1 MAMLKQGSKILYIK
15 PNNSSFIRADEQI
28 LQKHFEVRSILLN
41 QAGKKAGFIW
51 RLIHLKLF
59 VLFNLCR
66 TKALVTWFGDY
77 HSALMVLM
85 GRIFR
90 KPTIIFA
97 GGQEAICYKE
107 LGKGVYQKKFRGWCV
122 KYALRNAT
130 MVLPNHQ
137 SLIYHE
143 NFFYNPENPHID
155 GIKHYVKGIK
165 GRLEVVP
172 NGIDQSRIRF
182 DATVQKQPNLVM
194 TVGTMNTTADF
205 YNKGYD
211 LFIEVARRNPDLDFV
226 LISVKKTYMEWVEEH
241 YKISDIKNLKVIPS
255 FCPDEIL
262 SHYFNLST
270 VYVQASIT
278 EGMPVSLSEAML
290 CECIPVGSNVNGI
303 PDAIGP
309 CGVLIYKRDVTELE
323 VAIRKA
329 LTMDTAK
336 MAREYTLANF
346 TMEKREEKLIGLLL
360 E

>member
-1 MAMLKQGSKILYIK
+1 MLKPGSKILYIK

-28 LQKHFEVRSILLN
+28 LQKHFRVKSIVLN

-51 RLIHLKLF
+51 RLIYLKFFILA
-59 VLFNLCR
+59 NLWK

-77 HSALMVLM
+77 HSFLMVFM
-85 GRIFR
+85 GKIFCI
-90 KPTIIFA
+90 PTVIFA
-97 GGQEAICYKE
+97 GGQEAICYTE

-143 NFFYNPENPHID
+143 NYFYNPENPHID

-165 GRLEVVP
+165 GRIEVVP

-182 DATVQKQPNLVM
+182 DASVQKQDNLIM

-211 LFIEVARRNPDLDFV
+211 LFIEAARRNSDLEFV
-226 LISVKKTYMEWVEEH
+226 LISVKKSYLDWVEEN
-241 YKISDIKNLKVIPS
+241 YKISEIANLKVIPS
-255 FCPDEIL
+255 FCPDDIL
-262 SHYFNLST
+262 SHYFNLSK
-270 VYVQASIT
+270 VYVQVSIT

-309 CGVLIYKRDVTELE
+309 CGVIIYKREVAELE
-323 VAIRKA
+323 IAIRKA
-329 LTMDTAK
+329 LTLDTSRL
-336 MAREYTLANF
+336 AREYTLANF
-346 TMEKREEKLIGLLL
+346 TMEKREAKLVELLL
-360 E
+360 QV

>member
-1 MAMLKQGSKILYIK
+1 MLKPGSKILYIK

-28 LQKHFEVRSILLN
+28 LQKHFAVKSLLLN
-41 QAGKKAGFIW
+41 QAGKKASFIW

-59 VLFNLCR
+59 ILFNIR
-66 TKALVTWFGDY
+66 KTKALVTWFGDY
-77 HSALMVLM
+77 HAAVMVLM
-85 GRIFR
+85 GKIFCI
-90 KPTIIFA
+90 PTIVFA

-107 LGKGVYQKKFRGWCV
+107 LGKGVYQKRFRGWCV

-143 NFFYNPENPHID
+143 NYFYNPEKPHID

-165 GRLEVVP
+165 GRIEVVP

-182 DATVQKQPNLVM
+182 DASVIKQANLIM

-205 YNKGYD
+205 FNKGYD
-211 LFIEVARRNPDLDFV
+211 LFIEVARRNSDLEFV
-226 LISVKKTYMEWVEEH
+226 LISVKKSYMDWVEEN
-241 YKISDIKNLKVIPS
+241 YKISEIANLKVIQS
-255 FCPDEIL
+255 FCPDDIL
-262 SHYFNLST
+262 SHYFNHSK

-278 EGMPVSLSEAML
+278 EGMPVSLSEAMI

-309 CGVLIYKRDVTELE
+309 CGIIIYKREVAELE
-323 VAIRKA
+323 AAIRKA
-329 LTMDTAK
+329 LTLDTAK
-336 MAREYTLANF
+336 QAREYTLANF
-346 TMEKREEKLIGLLL
+346 TMEKREDRLLELLL
-360 E
+360 QK